1 MQGSGAFASPFDYK
15 VLDALRNLHTMQL
28 LCMVTRFSSCRNKMS
43 FSAAADSLPERIWRA
58 LVEVPGFK
66 STSAHK

>member
-43 FSAAADSLPERIWRA
+43 FSAAADSLPEKN
-58 LVEVPGFK
+58 LE
-66 STSAHK
+66 SACGSPRF